1 MNLQA
6 ELHRARLSAAEEARQ
21 SLATFD
27 GACQCV
33 SVLPDPEARLAFLLM
48 TIFDGN
54 DPARAALEIVEPW
67 IKWKER
73 QASSKIDFSMMEDL
87 EE

>member
-6 ELHRARLSAAEEARQ
+6 ELHKVRLDAAEEARQ
-21 SLATFD
+21 ALATFD

-33 SVLPDPEARLAFLLM
+33 SVLPNAEARLAFLLM

-67 IKWKER
+67 IRWKER
-73 QASSKIDFSMMEDL
+73 QASSKVDFSIMEDL